1 MWTLAERPKKFIFT
15 LTTVLFVGSI
25 KDSEGNKKSVKYF
38 NKKLKLTK
46 DRIELIEE
54 CLGTTILKRGRHTT
68 WRMCPMLSFCG
79 KCAEFERKFE
89 QVGGKFLC

>member
-54 CLGTTILKRGRHTT
+54 CLGTTILNEADTPHGVCVPCFRSVENV
-68 WRMCPMLSFCG
+68 LSLN
-79 KCAEFERKFE
+79 R
-89 QVGGKFLC
+89 